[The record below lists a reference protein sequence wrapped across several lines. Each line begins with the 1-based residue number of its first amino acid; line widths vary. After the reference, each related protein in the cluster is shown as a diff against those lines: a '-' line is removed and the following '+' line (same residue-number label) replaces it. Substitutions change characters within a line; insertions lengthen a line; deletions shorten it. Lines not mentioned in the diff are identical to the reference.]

1 MLNLKISFINR
12 FTVLLMVSCSL
23 LFLISM
29 GFMKINNTM
38 LVEVSLFN
46 ISSIE
51 FSALLILDKISISFG
66 FVVTLISSCVF
77 GFASNYMK
85 EDPYYNR
92 FIIILLSFVISMN
105 LLIYSGSII
114 TILLGWDG
122 LGITSF
128 ALIIYYQ
135 NKESLNAGF
144 LTLII
149 NRLGDVLIVTSMFF
163 MVMLGQLSIYP
174 ISGVVYYMSLFLVLA
189 SLTKSAQYPFSPW
202 LPAAMAAPTPVSALV
217 HSSTLVTAG
226 VYLTIRLSFNVPLS
240 YEIST
245 LLCFCGS
252 VTCLLGG
259 AAAIWEMDIKKM
271 IALSTL
277 SQLGVMMF
285 SLGMNFPMM
294 ALFHLYTHAMFK
306 ALLFLVAGVILMM
319 SFGVQDLRL
328 LGGILYKSPILIIFQ
343 NISSLCLIGAP
354 FLSAFYSKH
363 CILELMIMSNLNFFS
378 VLVMLIATMC
388 TVIYVFR
395 SLKILCWSKM
405 IINLNSVYSSFYYYL
420 PLLIL
425 GLMGI
430 LSGKMFL
437 LINNSV
443 ITMMILPNFWNI
455 MMNMIVLVGA
465 LIGLMMTVTMKS
477 WSFSSLFF
485 LTPSWNKMTL
495 PYKWVSEGVKSLDY
509 GWLEPKLYLSSLFY
523 INVNKINNLF
533 LWPSV
538 NQHVITRSAI
548 FFSVMLWMW
557 FFMF

>member
-1 MLNLKISFINR
+1 
-12 FTVLLMVSCSL
+12 
-23 LFLISM
+23 
-29 GFMKINNTM
+29 M
-38 LVEVSLFN
+38 LVEVRLFN

-51 FSALLILDKISISFG
+51 FSALFILDKISIRFG

-77 GFASNYMK
+77 GFASNYIK

-92 FIIILLSFVISMN
+92 FIIILLSFVISIN

-135 NKESLNAGF
+135 NKESLSAGF

-149 NRLGDVLIVTSMFF
+149 NRLGDVLIVTRMFF
-163 MVMLGQLSIYP
+163 MVILGQLRIYP
-174 ISGVVYYMSLFLVLA
+174 ISGAVYYIRLFLVLA
-189 SLTKSAQYPFSPW
+189 SLTKSAQYPFRPW
-202 LPAAMAAPTPVSALV
+202 LPAAMAAPTPVRALV

-226 VYLTIRLSFNVPLS
+226 VYLTIRLSFNIPLR
-240 YEIST
+240 YEIRT
-245 LLCFCGS
+245 LLCFCGR

-259 AAAIWEMDIKKM
+259 AAAIWEIDIKKI

-277 SQLGVMMF
+277 RQLGVIIF
-285 SLGMNFPMM
+285 RLGINFPLI
-294 ALFHLYTHAMFK
+294 ALFHLYTHAIFK
-306 ALLFLVAGVILMM
+306 ALLFLVAGVILIMR
-319 SFGVQDLRL
+319 FGVQDLRL
-328 LGGILYKSPILIIFQ
+328 LGGILYKSPILVIFQ
-343 NISSLCLIGAP
+343 NIRRLCLIGAP

-363 CILELMIMSNLNFFS
+363 CILELIIMSNLNFFS
-378 VLVMLIATMC
+378 VLVILIATIC

-395 SLKILCWSKM
+395 SLKILCWRKI
-405 IINLNSVYSSFYYYL
+405 IINLNRVYSSFYYYL

-430 LSGKMFL
+430 LRGKMFI
-437 LINNSV
+437 LINSSV
-443 ITMMILPNFWNI
+443 ITIIILPNFWNI
-455 MMNMIVLVGA
+455 IINMIVLVGA
-465 LIGLMMTVTMKS
+465 MIGLIITVTIKS
-477 WSFSSLFF
+477 WRFSSLFF
-485 LTPSWNKMTL
+485 LTPRWNKITI
-495 PYKWVSEGVKSLDY
+495 PYKWVSKRVKSLDY

-533 LWPSV
+533 LWPGI

-548 FFSVMLWMW
+548 FFCLMSWIW
-557 FFMF
+557 FFIF